1 MISVRKAIEIGGLKK
16 GVVIAGHGGLDKQ
29 ISSVSVLEATSSEV
43 ANWIRGGELFI
54 TSFYSIAD
62 DIDKQ
67 LNIIRI
73 LAQRS
78 CSGLVICSLGFW
90 LKQVSEEVI

>member
-54 TSFYSIAD
+54 TSFTLLPMISI
-62 DIDKQ
+62 
-67 LNIIRI
+67 N
-73 LAQRS
+73 S
-78 CSGLVICSLGFW
+78 
-90 LKQVSEEVI
+90 